1 MMGGHIW
8 ESPWYHQGCQYLCI
22 PLDCS
27 HACVCFIHFA
37 GRLSDTMIQ
46 YKDKNKKKQRKS
58 LVTLSSG
65 LNPFPD
71 DVLVRSQDKTDFLP
85 TAMLLVLVG
94 T

>member
-1 MMGGHIW
+1 MYVSYILL
-8 ESPWYHQGCQYLCI
+8 EDY
-22 PLDCS
+22 
-27 HACVCFIHFA
+27 
-37 GRLSDTMIQ
+37 LSDTLIQ

-58 LVTLSSG
+58 LVTFSSG

>member
-1 MMGGHIW
+1 
-8 ESPWYHQGCQYLCI
+8 
-22 PLDCS
+22 
-27 HACVCFIHFA
+27 
-37 GRLSDTMIQ
+37 MIQ